1 MKPLA
6 EKLAERKDERLK
18 KLKSPRTLS
27 RKPGRP
33 KGRKNNSTIIKETA
47 QEIAAEVFANEIEKM
62 KETAERV
69 VKHAI
74 YTNIHPI
81 VEKMA
86 QQAISGEF
94 QQQNAFLKR
103 VSPETKAVEPE
114 LQGGNIQININ
125 VDEFKRDE

>member
-1 MKPLA
+1 
-6 EKLAERKDERLK
+6 
-18 KLKSPRTLS
+18 
-27 RKPGRP
+27 
-33 KGRKNNSTIIKETA
+33 
-47 QEIAAEVFANEIEKM
+47 M

-74 YTNIHPI
+74 YTNIQPI

-103 VSPETKAVEPE
+103 VSPETKAIEPGLE
-114 LQGGNIQININ
+114 GGNIQININ

>member
-6 EKLAERKDERLK
+6 VKLAERKDERLK
-18 KLKSPRTLS
+18 KLKSPRTPS

-47 QEIAAEVFANEIEKM
+47 QEIAAEVFANEIEQM
-62 KETAERV
+62 KKTAEHV

-74 YTNIHPI
+74 YTNIQPI

-103 VSPETKAVEPE
+103 VSPETKAIEPG